1 MLVASPESPWR
12 RYGLAILFVTAA
24 VMLRNQVHASIGDTS
39 VSIFLAAILAS
50 AWFGGVGPAIV
61 SLLALHFVH
70 GSIYEG
76 PEKLLAPTITSLIGT
91 GGYYVVGITVGVL
104 SDMHRAARNRAQQDQ
119 REAVTQREHLRATL
133 SCMADGVI
141 VTDNNGQVTLMNRA
155 AESLTAWNVND
166 AKARPCW
173 EVFAIRREDAQE
185 ATEYPIA
192 RVLKDSRV
200 VHCEEPV
207 LLVSRKGATIPVA
220 YSAAPVHAADGSTTG
235 VVLIFRDESQR
246 RRAELALRNADK
258 RKDEFLATLA
268 HELRNPLAPICM
280 GAELLAL
287 GDNDAQTTE
296 EVREMISRQAHH
308 MVRLI
313 DDLLDVS
320 RITRGKLDLSKSRIE
335 LADVVGDAVAAVRPA
350 LDANRHDFVIRM
362 PGEPMPLLADGH
374 RLTQVVT
381 NLLNNAA
388 KFTPPEGRIELVAS
402 QSGGEVSIA
411 VSDSG
416 IGIAADKID
425 SVFEMFAQ
433 IHPTGESARGG
444 LGIGLAL
451 VKSLVELHGGRVE
464 VHSRGPNL
472 GTTFNVRLPMLC
484 DPPASNNEKGGNRAA
499 YPRHQRKRVLIVDD
513 NPDALESLSLAVE
526 WMGNE
531 VRRAHDGVEALQVA
545 ETFKPDIVLM
555 DIGMPNMDGID
566 AARQIRQEPWG
577 RDLALVATTGW
588 GQDEDRRRTA
598 EAGFDRHLVKPVAI
612 SALRELLSETQLR
625 RTVAEVA
632 KTSDG

>member
-12 RYGLAILFVTAA
+12 RYGLAIVFVTASIL
-24 VMLRNQVHASIGDTS
+24 LRDQVHASIGHTS
-39 VSIFLAAILAS
+39 VSIFMAAILAA
-50 AWFGGVGPAIV
+50 AWFGGVGPAIL
-61 SLLALHFVH
+61 SLVMLHFVH
-70 GSIYEG
+70 GSLYEAVEPQLSISG
-76 PEKLLAPTITSLIGT
+76 MVSA

-104 SDMHRAARNRAQQDQ
+104 SQKYRSARARVQ
-119 REAVTQREHLRATL
+119 REQLEAVVQREHLRATL

-141 VTDNNGQVTLMNRA
+141 VTDMNGQVTLMNPA
-155 AESLTAWNVND
+155 AESLTGWTLGD
-166 AKARPCW
+166 AKTRPCW
-173 EVFAIRREDAQE
+173 EVFVVRRETPHE
-185 ATEYPIA
+185 PIVYPIA
-192 RVLKDSRV
+192 RVLDNRGV
-200 VHCEEPV
+200 VHCDEPL
-207 LLVSRKGATIPVA
+207 LLVSRKGASIPIA

-287 GDNDAQTTE
+287 GDNDEQTTE
-296 EVREMISRQAHH
+296 EVREMIERQAHH

-320 RITRGKLDLSKSRIE
+320 RITRGKLDLRKTRIE
-335 LADVVGDAVAAVRPA
+335 LADIIGDAVAAVRPA
-350 LDANRHDFVIRM
+350 LDANRHEFIVRM
-362 PGEPMPLLADGH
+362 PAEPLPLLADGH
-374 RLTQVVT
+374 RLTQVIT

-388 KFTPPEGRIELVAS
+388 KFTPPAGRIELVAA
-402 QSGGEVSIA
+402 QSGGEVSVA

-416 IGIAADKID
+416 IGIAADKLD

-433 IHPTGESARGG
+433 IHPNGESARGG

-451 VKSLVELHGGRVE
+451 VKSLVELHGGRVN

-472 GTTFNVRLPMLC
+472 GTTFTVRLPILSG
-484 DPPASNNEKGGNRAA
+484 PAKPITDGGGNRDTF
-499 YPRHQRKRVLIVDD
+499 PRQQRKRVLVVDD
-513 NPDALESLSLAVE
+513 NPDALESLSIAVE

-531 VRRAHDGVEALQVA
+531 VRRAHDGIEALQVA
-545 ETFKPDIVLM
+545 ETFKPDVVLM
-555 DIGMPNMDGID
+555 DLGMPNMNGID
-566 AARQIRQEPWG
+566 AARQIRSEPWG

-588 GQDEDRRRTA
+588 GQAEDRRRTA

-612 SALRELLSETQLR
+612 SALRELLSETHLHR
-625 RTVAEVA
+625 PVAEVA
-632 KTSDG
+632 KTSER